1 MKKWLLGWLSAG
13 LCSLLIGAVS
23 FGAFTAVMLLDT
35 QQVVAQDDDE
45 DDEDSG
51 GAAAGGR
58 TKTDDMSF
66 LYWVYKSLGLMY
78 SIIFLAI
85 SFFFVALTFKYG
97 MALRR
102 DQYIPPGLAEQ
113 FEGLLSERRFQ
124 EAYEMTKNDESFL
137 GQVLSAGLAKL
148 ASGYDK
154 SIQAMEETTESL
166 NMTTEHGISLIG
178 LIGATSTSVGLMG
191 TVQGMIMAF
200 KVIADSVTAP
210 KPNEL
215 ADGISTAMFTTI
227 VGLIVSIP
235 AIVVYT
241 LYRNRHQRLVFDV
254 TLLSEDLIGKV
265 LALAQK
271 K

>member
-1 MKKWLLGWLSAG
+1 MKKWLLGWFSAG

-23 FGAFTAVMLLDT
+23 LGAFTAVVFLDT
-35 QQVVAQDDDE
+35 PQVMAQDDDE
-45 DDEDSG
+45 DDAD
-51 GAAAGGR
+51 GADTAAGGAE
-58 TKTDDMSF
+58 KKKVSF

-85 SFFFVALTFKYG
+85 SFFFVALSFKYG

-166 NMTTEHGISLIG
+166 NMTAEHGISLIG

-200 KVIADSVTAP
+200 NVIAESPTAP

-215 ADGISTAMFTTI
+215 AGGISTAMFTTI
-227 VGLIVSIP
+227 VGLIISIP
-235 AIVVYT
+235 AICVYT